1 MNPADQRC
9 LRMMKEILDLLIS
22 SNQYEHIFH
31 LIVDR
36 LEHLYRCQTCAI
48 ILIDPKTEYLKV
60 ENSYGLSLTF
70 RKAFHRKISTG
81 AVGAVC
87 WTGKPMLIRNAAES
101 PQESEELRL
110 EEPFGS
116 CVCLQI
122 AVDHRTL
129 GYLHIDSRE
138 SGSFAEEDLPILQ
151 AFADFA
157 GLAYHKSRL
166 TEENMRLD
174 RIDHET
180 GLEKYDAFLERL
192 GESVERAQNFGEH
205 FAILVGDVDNF
216 KDIAHTY
223 GYDSSHRLLAEM
235 GEILRNIVRPVDA
248 AGRFGFDEFIILRA
262 NSSLDDAI
270 SFAKELG
277 RSISE
282 TVFTEKRIKS
292 SVSIAVAT
300 FPENG
305 RTVDDLV
312 LTAKKALLEAQRSGR
327 NSVFHY
333 PHVWY
338 ASKVALRDNT
348 AH

>member
-9 LRMMKEILDLLIS
+9 LRMMKEILDLLKS
-22 SNQYEHIFH
+22 SNQYEHVFH

-48 ILIDPKTEYLKV
+48 ILIDPKSEYLKV

-70 RKAFHRKISTG
+70 RKAFRRKISTG
-81 AVGAVC
+81 AVGTLW
-87 WTGKPMLIRNAAES
+87 WTGKPVLIRSAAEA

-116 CVCLQI
+116 CACVQI

-129 GYLHIDSRE
+129 GYLHIDSKE
-138 SGSFAEEDLPILQ
+138 AGSFAEEDLPILQ
-151 AFADFA
+151 TFADFA
-157 GLAYHKSRL
+157 GLAYHKAWL

-192 GESVERAQNFGEH
+192 NESVERARNFGEH
-205 FAILVGDVDNF
+205 FAILIGDVDNF
-216 KDIAHTY
+216 KEIAHTY

-235 GEILRNIVRPVDA
+235 GGVLRTIIRPVDA
-248 AGRFGFDEFIILRA
+248 AGRFGFDEFIILRT
-262 NSSLDDAI
+262 NSALDDAI
-270 SFAKELG
+270 RFAKELG
-277 RSISE
+277 RNIAE
-282 TVFTEKRIKS
+282 TPFTDKQIKS
-292 SVSIAVAT
+292 SLSIAVAA

-333 PHVWY
+333 PNVWY
-338 ASKVALRDNT
+338 ASDVALRDNT
-348 AH
+348 VP